1 MAIQAVII
9 DPEDNVG
16 VALTDLDS
24 GTKLDLKID
33 GETRQIKLVEPI
45 PYQHKFSV
53 ADIAA
58 GQELKKHG
66 IVIGVATK
74 DIKQGEHVHVH
85 NMTGLRAKAA
95 GK

>member
-16 VALTDLDS
+16 VALTDLSS
-24 GTKLDLKID
+24 GMRLDLKT
-33 GETRQIKLVEPI
+33 GSKKLQIKLAEAI

-66 IVIGVATK
+66 IVIGVATR
-74 DIKQGEHVHVH
+74 DIKPGEHVHVH
-85 NMTGLRAKAA
+85 NMTGLRVKAA